1 MVVYTTLLLQAV
13 GGLLTAVVFYSF
25 YRHLLRSYLLL
36 WAWSW
41 TALSVHMMV
50 SGAAVY
56 VVQATALAA
65 SHPLR
70 VALASVSGAA
80 AYMQVALLLFGVY
93 EMTTGRIV
101 ARQLIRRVLLTLA
114 LLAGVIALLS
124 SLATLP
130 SELRFGLRVGIR
142 FFVAGL
148 AFLIAARGVW
158 NAHGRRGGV
167 GPRVVT
173 GAFFL
178 YGLEQLHL
186 FGATV
191 LLPLAGRASGYAQ
204 FLGFFDFLLQIA
216 IALGLIIWL
225 LEDERRATEQAAA
238 QIEHLAYHDPLT
250 GLPNRQLFLDR
261 LHLAI
266 ANAHRA
272 GHRLAVLFLDLD
284 RFKVINDSLG
294 HGSGDGLLRGVASR
308 IQELLRAN
316 DTVAR
321 LGGDEFTILAPQI
334 FDADDAIALA
344 RKLREA
350 MRMPFTVDG
359 RELFASASVGISL
372 YPDDGADPETL
383 LKNADIAMYRAKGE
397 GRDTFQ
403 LYTPAM
409 NARAL
414 EQLAL
419 ENSLRRAVITGEL
432 LLHFQPI
439 VHLESGRVHGVE
451 SLVRWRHPEL
461 GLLAPDRFIF
471 LAEATGLIVPVG
483 EWVLRA
489 ACTQVRE
496 WQLSGHPTL
505 RAAVNLSARQLQQPD
520 FVRRVTEIVAET
532 GLAFDT
538 LEFEVTESVAMH
550 RHDGMIERVRELKA
564 LGVHISVDDFGTGYS
579 SLSALQ
585 LLPVDSVKID
595 RSFVQELMAGGA
607 NAGVARA
614 VISLGHSLGLR
625 VIAEGIETE
634 SQLTALRELGCE
646 AGQGY
651 YFGHPMDGER
661 CRALL
666 DQKRDAGFVVA
677 PRAPARAG
685 KSVRR

>member
-50 SGAAVY
+50 SGAALY
-56 VVQATALAA
+56 VAQATALAS

-70 VALASVSGAA
+70 IALASVSGAA

-101 ARQLIRRVLLTLA
+101 ERHLIRRVLVTLA
-114 LLAGVIALLS
+114 VLAAVIALLS

-130 SELRFGLRVGIR
+130 SELRFGLRVDIR
-142 FFVAGL
+142 FFIAGL
-148 AFLIAARGVW
+148 AFLIAAGGVW
-158 NAHGRRGGV
+158 NAHGRRGDV
-167 GPRVVT
+167 GPRLVA
-173 GAFFL
+173 GAFAF

-186 FGATV
+186 FAATV
-191 LLPLAGRASGYAQ
+191 LLPLTGRVSGYAQ

-216 IALGLIIWL
+216 MALGLIIWL

-334 FDADDAIALA
+334 FDAADAIALA

-372 YPDDGADPETL
+372 YPDDGGDPETL

-432 LLHFQPI
+432 VLHFQPI

-496 WQLSGHPTL
+496 WQQNGHPHL

-532 GLAFDT
+532 GMGFDT

-595 RSFVQELMAGGA
+595 RSFVQELAAGGA

-614 VISLGHSLGLR
+614 VISLGQSLGLR

-651 YFGHPMDGER
+651 FFGHPMDGER

-666 DQKRDAGFVVA
+666 DQRRDSFSTSQ
-677 PRAPARAG
+677 RTPARAG
-685 KSVRR
+685 KGARR